1 MPIDVSV
8 VIPTYN
14 TGPKLEPLLASLA
27 AQSLPDDRYE
37 VVVVDDGSTDD
48 TWELLQ
54 DLASRMTN
62 LRIERI
68 PNSGWPGRPRNVGTD
83 LARGRYVFY
92 SDHDDAFFPEALE
105 RMVAMADRTE
115 ADVVIGKEVRS
126 GALGIG
132 AELFL
137 RDCDRAD
144 LFADNV
150 LALITPHKLFRTSF
164 LREQGIRYLEGK
176 RRLEDHV
183 LLAEVYTKTDRI
195 AVLASYPCYRWII
208 YPDGSN
214 NSSSLG
220 DLRVYFDSLADVF
233 TVLENADVP
242 QERRDALVR
251 FWYAT
256 RMLRNLFGYWFED
269 WPNDYRD
276 DAIKVIGELAAE
288 RVPARLDDGL
298 DPLLARRAA
307 LLRRGDHAGLLA
319 LAQRDHKV
327 HLRVDSSSFTWT
339 SAGLRVDLTGTLVD
353 RDDELLRFTAHGD
366 GLYFPDDHVRQYDL
380 RPLLDDAG
388 VDLFVKQ
395 RPVGTEW
402 YAATPAPLTPRA
414 TEDGTVLEVAAS
426 FLVDPTSFVF
436 GCPLDEGPWSI
447 YLHTRAFGY
456 QSRFRMGGGAEGAA
470 VLDGLPAL
478 APPNDRGQTLLS
490 VGSTARF
497 LSAALGRLE
506 VSGQGRLA
514 RLSVALPDLV
524 SRSPEAAPFRLR
536 IGSDEVDAELVP
548 GSPAELVAQAR
559 VAPGTHEVRVV
570 HGDHVSRPLGTVR
583 AGRAWQR
590 VHSGTRLIG
599 RISRRLRRSP

>member
-1 MPIDVSV
+1 MPIDVTV

-48 TWELLQ
+48 TWDRLQ
-54 DLASRMTN
+54 DLATRMAN

-83 LARGRYVFY
+83 LAQGRYVFY
-92 SDHDDAFFPEALE
+92 ADHDDEFFPEALE

-126 GALGIG
+126 GALSIG
-132 AELFL
+132 PELFM
-137 RDCDRAD
+137 RDHDRAD

-150 LALITPHKLFRTSF
+150 LALITPHKLFRTAF
-164 LREQGIRYLEGK
+164 LREHGIRYLEGK

-233 TVLENADVP
+233 TVLENADIP
-242 QERRDALVR
+242 QERRDALIR

-256 RMLRNLFGYWFED
+256 RMLKRLYGNWFEE
-269 WPNDYRD
+269 WPPDYRD

-288 RVPARLDDGL
+288 RVPRHLDDGL
-298 DPLLARRAA
+298 DPVLARRAD
-307 LLRRGDHAGLLA
+307 LLRRGDHDGILA
-319 LAQRDHKV
+319 LAEVDHRV
-327 HLRVDSSSFTWT
+327 HLRIDASTFTWT
-339 SAGLRVDLTGTLVD
+339 GSGLRIDLEGTLVN
-353 RDDELLRFTAHGD
+353 RDDEPLRFTADGD
-366 GLYFPDDHVRQYDL
+366 GLYFSDDQAREHDL
-380 RPLLDDAG
+380 RPLLEDAD
-388 VDLFVKQ
+388 VDLFVRQ
-395 RPVGTEW
+395 RKVGTEW
-402 YAATPAPLTPRA
+402 YAATPTPLRPRA

-426 FLVDPTSFVF
+426 FLLDPTAFVF
-436 GCPLDEGPWSI
+436 GRPLADGPWSI
-447 YLHTRAFGY
+447 YVHTRALGY
-456 QSRFRMGGGAEGAA
+456 QSRVRLGGGAEGSA
-470 VLDGLPAL
+470 VLDGLPLL
-478 APPNDRGQTLLS
+478 ATSDDRGQTLLS
-490 VGSTARF
+490 VGSTPRF
-497 LSAALGRLE
+497 LRTGLGPLE
-506 VSGQGRLA
+506 VSGQGRRA
-514 RLSVALPDLV
+514 RLAVALPGLV
-524 SRSPEAAPFRLR
+524 SRSPEAARFRLR

-548 GSPAELVAQAR
+548 GSPSELVAQAM

-570 HGDHVSRPLGTVR
+570 HGDLASRPLGTLH
-583 AGRAWQR
+583 AGRRWQR
-590 VHSGTRLIG
+590 VRSRPSLLSRVGRRLGTRD
-599 RISRRLRRSP
+599 